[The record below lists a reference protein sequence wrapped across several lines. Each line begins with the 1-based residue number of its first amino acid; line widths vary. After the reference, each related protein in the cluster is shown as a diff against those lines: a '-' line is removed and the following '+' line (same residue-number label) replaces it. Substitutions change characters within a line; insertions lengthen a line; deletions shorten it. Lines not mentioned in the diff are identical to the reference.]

1 MDRVYRRIMSEL
13 LDDIVTG
20 DIAAGEW
27 LPTLSDVA
35 TRHACSLSA
44 AREGIRALEER
55 RVIEVHAGEGQ
66 QVLGSDRWA
75 VLDRDVAEA
84 VLRRHPDHELLRE
97 AVDYLRHCEI
107 PVAKLAAARIHD
119 GDLRMLGETLD
130 EMRAA
135 CRGGNGASAT
145 DSRFAEAEASFHR
158 DLALVAR
165 NRFIAS
171 SLEALHP
178 VLAQA
183 RRERAAD
190 RDPIVVRLHE
200 TLMAALEA
208 RDPVA
213 AAAAADDYGRHLAGW
228 LRT

>member
-20 DIAAGEW
+20 EIPAGEW
-27 LPTLSDVA
+27 LPTVSDVA
-35 TRHACSLSA
+35 VRHACSPGA
-44 AREGIRALEER
+44 AREAIRALEER
-55 RVIEVHAGEGQ
+55 RVIEVHAGAGQ
-66 QVLGSDRWA
+66 QVVGSDRWA

-84 VLRRHPDHELLRE
+84 ALLRHPDHQLLGE
-97 AVDYLRHCEI
+97 AVDYFRHCEI
-107 PVAKLAAARIHD
+107 QVSKLAARRVRD
-119 GDLRMLGETLD
+119 GDLRLLTETLD

-135 CRGGNGASAT
+135 SRGGNGAGVGDAH
-145 DSRFAEAEASFHR
+145 FEEAEAFFHR
-158 DLALVAR
+158 AFTLIAR

-171 SLEALHP
+171 SLEGLHP
-178 VLAQA
+178 VLARA

-190 RDPIVVRLHE
+190 RDPVVVRLHE
-200 TLMAALEA
+200 RIVAALEA

-228 LRT
+228 LRA